1 MTIEE
6 IRENEIE
13 YCRGDPAYFV
23 ETYCHIEDKDAD
35 ELIQPFKLWPMQ
47 KQALMDIHTHRLN
60 AILKARQL
68 GFSWLAMSYAAYLLR
83 CWTGR
88 TAIGISRT
96 EEEGKELAR
105 RLGVIFRH
113 MPELIAE
120 KGSVPEG
127 WTGPVFEAQTLKVVI
142 TFPNGPDSTFMAFPS
157 SPNAARSFTADL
169 IIFDE
174 WAFQQ
179 YAAEIWTSAFP
190 VINRPFGGK
199 VIGLSTI
206 ERGSLFEDIFTDPDN
221 GFHKIFIP
229 WYADPKRD
237 QEWYENT
244 KKTMGA
250 LITQEYPATIE
261 EALTVPGGS
270 YFPEWCKEH
279 HEVQDLP
286 TGPVLRYVFIDYG
299 LDMFSAHWVMV
310 DTDGNATIYR
320 EYDSPNKTI
329 GEAADIMISM
339 SEGEKIELFLAPP
352 DLWNRSQESGKSR
365 ALLFSEAGVDL
376 TKSNNDFEDGC
387 AAMKEW
393 TKPRADGKARLRLL
407 EGCAPNLFRCMSK
420 IQRDKR
426 RPNVYAKDP
435 HDLTHDP
442 DGLRYFCIYWVNP
455 PETSKAN
462 KKKKWTPDMYED
474 YENANAE
481 DRKMLLKIWG
491 EPERW

>member
-96 EEEGKELAR
+96 EEEGKELVR
-105 RLGVIFRH
+105 RLGVIYRH

-127 WTGPVFEAQTLKVVI
+127 WTGPIFEAQTLKVVI

-179 YAAEIWTSAFP
+179 YAAEIWT
-190 VINRPFGGK
+190 R
-199 VIGLSTI
+199 
-206 ERGSLFEDIFTDPDN
+206 N
-221 GFHKIFIP
+221 GMRTPRK
-229 WYADPKRD
+229 
-237 QEWYENT
+237 Q
-244 KKTMGA
+244 
-250 LITQEYPATIE
+250 
-261 EALTVPGGS
+261 
-270 YFPEWCKEH
+270 
-279 HEVQDLP
+279 
-286 TGPVLRYVFIDYG
+286 
-299 LDMFSAHWVMV
+299 WV
-310 DTDGNATIYR
+310 R
-320 EYDSPNKTI
+320 
-329 GEAADIMISM
+329 
-339 SEGEKIELFLAPP
+339 
-352 DLWNRSQESGKSR
+352 
-365 ALLFSEAGVDL
+365 
-376 TKSNNDFEDGC
+376 
-387 AAMKEW
+387 
-393 TKPRADGKARLRLL
+393 
-407 EGCAPNLFRCMSK
+407 
-420 IQRDKR
+420 
-426 RPNVYAKDP
+426 
-435 HDLTHDP
+435 
-442 DGLRYFCIYWVNP
+442 
-455 PETSKAN
+455 
-462 KKKKWTPDMYED
+462 
-474 YENANAE
+474 
-481 DRKMLLKIWG
+481 
-491 EPERW
+491 